1 MVILEKIAQ
10 HKWLII
16 SLMAAV
22 GLGTFLYLLP
32 TPAKQ
37 TVLETRQS
45 TSSSSPATAAEN
57 NTTAQPAQNIAPAD
71 NASNQASNAVGQ
83 PAQTPDTNTQAT
95 PEKPVPAD
103 PATTQP
109 ADTAAGPDIINRL
122 VTWGFSVPAKPRS
135 IDTII
140 IHSNYNTLTSDLYS
154 VAGAI
159 RQFQMYDVSAH
170 YLIDRAGD
178 IFRLVPE
185 KDIAFHAGVSTMPD
199 GRTDVNNFSIG
210 IEIITK
216 DKNDA
221 PTTAQYSAVKRL
233 IADIQTR
240 YAIKNVLGH
249 SQIAPGRKT
258 DPWNF
263 DWSQIK

>member
-22 GLGTFLYLLP
+22 GLGIFLYWLP
-32 TPAKQ
+32 KPAKQ
-37 TVLETRQS
+37 TVLETGPS
-45 TSSSSPATAAEN
+45 AASSDPASSAEN
-57 NTTAQPAQNIAPAD
+57 NQPTEEPAQNSAPD
-71 NASNQASNAVGQ
+71 QTNNIVSQ
-83 PAQTPDTNTQAT
+83 PEQTANTNTQPA
-95 PEKPVPAD
+95 PVAQAPTDTAK
-103 PATTQP
+103 TQP
-109 ADTAAGPDIINRL
+109 VDASAAPDIINRL
-122 VTWGFSVPAKPRS
+122 VTWGFSVPARPRS

-140 IHSNYNTLTSDLYS
+140 IHSNYNTLTSDPYS
-154 VAGAI
+154 VSGAI
-159 RQFQMYDVSAH
+159 KQFQMYDVSAH

-199 GRTDVNNFSIG
+199 GRTDVNNFSLG

-216 DKNDA
+216 QTGDA
-221 PTTAQYSAVKRL
+221 PTAAEYAALSQL
-233 IADIQTR
+233 ITDIKSR
-240 YAIKNVLGH
+240 YPIKFVLGH

-263 DWSQIK
+263 DWSQIKAK